1 MSLAYTPDRLKLPE
15 SLQAQLHEFRRRVW
29 TIKMVEA
36 VSATVFGILIA
47 YLLLFSL
54 DRVWDTPG
62 WLRLGLFAL
71 AAIGCA
77 NLPVALHRWVWRN
90 RRLEQLA
97 RLLSRKHPRVGD
109 QLLGIIELV
118 RNDFE
123 QARSRSLC
131 EAAIREVAQ
140 DVRKRDF
147 RDAVPNPRHRLWAWL
162 VAVPAVVAVGLFVAF
177 PAAASNAWVR
187 FLAPWKDAPRYTFTA
202 FDRLPDQMV
211 VAHGEPFTLPVRLSE
226 STVWH
231 PAKGI
236 AQLGQQRPVTAQLQD
251 GRYLFELPSQIDPGY
266 LTVKIGDRSEQ
277 VRIEPTLRPEL
288 TSVVADVSLPAYLG
302 RPQPLRKDVRG
313 GTVSM
318 VEGSQATFAATASR
332 ELASAQVDGK
342 SQTPIGAT
350 VSSPPIP
357 ISGSRTMEFRWQDQF
372 GLAGKEPFT
381 LTITGRDDEAPS
393 IACEDLPRQKVI
405 LDTEL
410 LSFKVRAQDDFGVK
424 QIGLDWHGI
433 DNPIVKSPAVGERI
447 LAAGGNDK
455 DSLEISGTFSAK
467 SLGIE
472 AQPINLRLFAE
483 DYFPGRARVYS
494 ATYTFYIL
502 TAEQH
507 AIWITEQLSKWH
519 RQSLEVRDREMQLY
533 ETNKQ
538 LRELAADELDRPETR
553 RRIETQAMAERANGR
568 RLTGLVVSGED
579 LIRQAMRNPEFA
591 IGHLEKWAEMLG
603 ILKDIAGNRMPTVA
617 DLLKQA
623 AQAPNLAAANASNN
637 KTRIAGQIRSNSAA
651 TPSESKPGAKKPPS
665 GIPTIADRESS
676 QQPPDEKAA
685 GQPSSKS
692 GPKTP
697 RLTLPVTTLAGKA
710 SAAKKE
716 DAPAEEEEKVEEAVT
731 KQQDLLAEFDKI
743 ADELNRVLA
752 NLEGSTLLKRLKAA
766 SRLQYK
772 IAGRINDQVS
782 ATFGV
787 AAHQVATAPGKVLG
801 EMGEQEAKASHDV
814 SLIMDDMH
822 SYFERRRFVRFKTVL
837 DDMRQQDVVG
847 SLRQLGDDVKKE
859 NGLSMAQCEFWS
871 DSLDRWAEDLVDP
884 AGSGTC
890 KAKSR
895 SSLPPALVLEA
906 LLILEAEVNLREET
920 RVTQQARPALA
931 VEEYKKQGGKLSGTQ
946 KGLGERVDKLTQ
958 NIRELPDGESEFG
971 YEIALLGKVSEVMG
985 EATEILA
992 QPETGDPA
1000 IGAETEAI
1008 ELLLQSKRINPKGGG
1023 GGGSTPG
1030 GGGHGQTND
1039 SALALLG
1046 GGVND
1051 KEVRE
1056 DHGVSQITGDSGPA
1070 LPEEFRAGLDEY
1082 FNRLEKNAGGGQ

>member
-1 MSLAYTPDRLKLPE
+1 
-15 SLQAQLHEFRRRVW
+15 LHEFRRRVW

-36 VSATVFGILIA
+36 VSATVFGILTA
-47 YLLLFSL
+47 YLLLFGL

-62 WLRLGLFAL
+62 WLRLGLFAG

-140 DVRKRDF
+140 DARKRDF
-147 RDAVPNPRHRLWAWL
+147 RDAVPDPRHRLWAWL
-162 VAVPAVVAVGLFVAF
+162 VTVPAVVAIGLFLAF

-187 FLAPWKDAPRYTFTA
+187 FLPWKDAPRYTFTA

-231 PAKGI
+231 PAQGI
-236 AQLGQQRPVTAQLQD
+236 AQFGQQRPVTAPLQH

-288 TSVVADVSLPAYLG
+288 TAVVADVSLPAYLG

-318 VEGSQATFAATASR
+318 VEGSQATIAATASR

-342 SQTPIGAT
+342 SRTPVGAT
-350 VSSPPIP
+350 VSSLPTP
-357 ISGSRTMEFRWQDQF
+357 ISGSRDMEFRWQDKF

-393 IACEDLPRQKVI
+393 IACEDLPRQKVV

-410 LSFKVRAQDDFGVK
+410 LSFKVRALDDFGVK
-424 QIGLDWHGI
+424 QIGLDWHGLE
-433 DNPIVKSPAVGERI
+433 NPIVKSPAVGECI

-455 DSLEISGTFSAK
+455 DALEIIGTFSAR
-467 SLGIE
+467 SFGIE
-472 AQPINLRLFAE
+472 PQPINLRLFAE

-553 RRIETQAMAERANGR
+553 RRIETQATAERANGR

-591 IGHLEKWAEMLG
+591 IGHLEKWAEMLA

-623 AQAPNLAAANASNN
+623 AQAPNLAAANTSNN
-637 KTRIAGQIRSNSAA
+637 KTRIAGQIRSNSAG

-665 GIPTIADRESS
+665 GIPQIADRESS
-676 QQPPDEKAA
+676 QQPPDEKALE
-685 GQPSSKS
+685 QSPSKS
-692 GPKTP
+692 PPKTP

-716 DAPAEEEEKVEEAVT
+716 DAPADEEAKVEEALT

-782 ATFGV
+782 AAFGV
-787 AAHQVATAPGKVLG
+787 AAHRVASGADKVLG
-801 EMGEQEAKASHDV
+801 EMSDQEAKASQDV
-814 SLIMDDMH
+814 SRIMDDMH
-822 SYFERRRFVRFKTVL
+822 AYFERRRFVRFKTVL

-847 SLRQLGDDVKKE
+847 SLRTLGDDVKKE

-871 DSLDRWAEDLVDP
+871 DTLDRWAEDLVDP

-920 RVTQQARPALA
+920 RVAQQARPALA
-931 VEEYKKQGGKLSGTQ
+931 SEEYTKQAAKLSGTQ

-971 YEIALLGKVSEVMG
+971 YEIALLGKVSDVMG

-992 QPETGDPA
+992 RPETGDPA
-1000 IGAETEAI
+1000 IAAETEVI
-1008 ELLLQSKRINPKGGG
+1008 ELLLQSKRINPKSGG
-1023 GGGSTPG
+1023 GGGSIPG

-1039 SALALLG
+1039 SALALIG

-1056 DHGVSQITGDSGPA
+1056 DHGVSQITGESGPA